1 MKQWID
7 DHLRSKAATEKDYQE
22 EWGAHRYLI
31 RGKMFAMHGG
41 DKDGKEILTLKL
53 KPEHSEELR
62 ELYAGT
68 VVPGYY
74 MNKAHWSSIYLAN
87 EFSDDLL
94 KKLIDESHAL
104 ILGGFSKKMQREIL
118 EGK

>member
-7 DHLRSKAATEKDYQE
+7 SYLRSKVAAEKDFQE

-31 RGKMFAMHGG
+31 HKKMFAMHGG

-53 KPEHSEELR
+53 KPEHGEELR
-62 ELYAGT
+62 EFYPGT

-74 MNKAHWSSIYLAN
+74 MNKAHWNSIYLAD
-87 EFSDDLL
+87 EFSDELL

-104 ILGGFSKKMQREIL
+104 ILGGFSKKMQHEIL

>member
-1 MKQWID
+1 MKQEID
-7 DHLRSKAATEKDYQE
+7 DYLRSKIAAEKDYQE

-31 RGKMFAMHGG
+31 RGKMFAMHSS

-53 KPEHSEELR
+53 KPGQGEELR

-74 MNKAHWSSIYLAN
+74 MNKAHWNSIYLAN
-87 EFSDDLL
+87 DFADDLL

-104 ILGGFSKKMQREIL
+104 VLDSFSKKMQREIL
-118 EGK
+118 EEK